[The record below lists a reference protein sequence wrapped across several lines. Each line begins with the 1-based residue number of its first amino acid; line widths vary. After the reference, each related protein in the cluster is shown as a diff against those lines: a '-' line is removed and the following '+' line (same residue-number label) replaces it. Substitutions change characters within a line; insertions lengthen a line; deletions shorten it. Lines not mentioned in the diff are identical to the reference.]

1 MQISS
6 KKDLRIFYKNLR
18 NEMSLYDRKKLDMKI
33 CEKVI
38 NLSQYKNCECV
49 LVYVSSSI
57 EVDTH
62 ALIEHSFQA
71 NKIVLAPR
79 CIAGTN
85 LMDFCE
91 INSFDDLKSGAFGIM
106 EPKEKCKKTEFFGT
120 NSCCIVPALSYDKR
134 GYRLGFGKGF
144 YDRFLDRYKGYK
156 IGLCYDNCV
165 TDQLPSDDYDK
176 TADCV
181 ITDRDIIYFSKTD

>member
-33 CEKVI
+33 CDKVI

-79 CIAGTN
+79 MYCGH
-85 LMDFCE
+85 
-91 INSFDDLKSGAFGIM
+91 KS
-106 EPKEKCKKTEFFGT
+106 
-120 NSCCIVPALSYDKR
+120 Y
-134 GYRLGFGKGF
+134 GF
-144 YDRFLDRYKGYK
+144 L
-156 IGLCYDNCV
+156 
-165 TDQLPSDDYDK
+165 
-176 TADCV
+176 
-181 ITDRDIIYFSKTD
+181 